1 MATSHAGRVTEKQQV
16 TTADRVARLLT
27 EVLSPAVLVAVVL
40 LAVAWASADSALSAL
55 IMGVIAAAAA
65 SFLPIAYILR
75 GVRRG
80 SWTDRHVGDRAQRT
94 LPLLVCL
101 GSTASGTA
109 ALAAVGAPR
118 DLLALIACMAAALV
132 VATPITLLARW
143 KISIH
148 ALVAAGV
155 AVTFTVVFGWA
166 LLATWP
172 PAAAV
177 GWSRVRLGDH
187 TTAQVLAGAL
197 VGACATGLL
206 YPVLR

>member
-1 MATSHAGRVTEKQQV
+1 MAIHHRVTPSGRR
-16 TTADRVARLLT
+16 TGTDRVARLLT

-40 LAVAWASADSALSAL
+40 FAVAGASAGSPVSAL

-80 SWTDRHVGDRAQRT
+80 AWTDRHVGVRGQRT
-94 LPLLVCL
+94 LPMLVCL
-101 GSTASGTA
+101 GSTASGTL
-109 ALAAVGAPR
+109 ALAAAGAPR
-118 DLLALIACMAAALV
+118 DLLALIACMAAALA

-148 ALVAAGV
+148 SLVAAGT
-155 AVTFTVVFGWA
+155 AVTFTVVFGWT
-166 LLATWP
+166 LLFTWP
-172 PAAAV
+172 MAAAV

-187 TTAQVLAGAL
+187 TPAQVLAGAV

-206 YPVLR
+206 YPALR